1 MLSCGITSR
10 NKVNISLLYKTL
22 TQIAQIPPNSLLVS
36 SGASLSISTA
46 ETVGCSTGQCH
57 TETSSLKTL
66 ISTQY

>member
-22 TQIAQIPPNSLLVS
+22 MQIAQIPPNSLLVS

-46 ETVGCSTGQCH
+46 GTVGCSTGQCH
-57 TETSSLKTL
+57 TEASSLKTL
-66 ISTQY
+66 ISTQN